1 MKTSFVLVRSKILV
15 ARCSS
20 IILVLVLHLTWHSFR
35 RQIHMNRSKPWYL
48 LLVVGFVMFAF
59 TSNGQNKTVAQVKLV
74 LEVGNANE
82 LSKFLNDKVDLNING
97 KEGTYSHSQA
107 EGVLKNYFKEN
118 PPKSFQINHE
128 GASENGL
135 IYAIGEYKTAD
146 NSFRVW
152 LRLKKVNDQFKIHE
166 MSFVEE

>member
-1 MKTSFVLVRSKILV
+1 MKPLKKSQIFLLSLLILL
-15 ARCSS
+15 S
-20 IILVLVLHLTWHSFR
+20 INVFAQNET
-35 RQIHMNRSKPWYL
+35 
-48 LLVVGFVMFAF
+48 VG
-59 TSNGQNKTVAQVKLV
+59 QVKLV

-128 GASENGL
+128 GSSENGL
-135 IYAIGEYKTAD
+135 IYAIGEYVTID
-146 NSFRVW
+146 SNFRVW
-152 LRLKKVNDQFKIHE
+152 IRLKKVNDQFKIHE
-166 MSFVEE
+166 MSFVKE